1 MTSKRKRKT
10 KQAVAEEAVPA
21 TAPTPA
27 PTPAPRRE
35 LTEEEREFLNALTNL
50 VTAAQELSYALA
62 AVDVETLGDSQEL
75 KEILETARNVVKAVW
90 RFHRLVKTRMGR
102 A

>member
-1 MTSKRKRKT
+1 MTSKRKRKA
-10 KQAVAEEAVPA
+10 KQEAVAEVAPA
-21 TAPTPA
+21 PA

-35 LTEEEREFLNALTNL
+35 LTEEEKEFLNALTNL

-62 AVDVETLGDSQEL
+62 AVDVETLGDSPEL

-90 RFHRLVKTRMGR
+90 RFHRLVKTRMRR